1 MAAIRPPSSLT
12 APAVL
17 TIARTRLFAAMR
29 REDPTALDK
38 DAVAQ
43 MHTLLDAAILHC
55 SPSNL
60 QNCKEWLV
68 VNAVP
73 SLKRISVL
81 GDYLVKLAQSLVA
94 DKDAMLPKR
103 SRRNVPSARRQAL
116 NILYL
121 LNDLV
126 HHVRVHHELSSHFA
140 HTLEELEPNLASLV
154 NTALQAQVSG
164 KAKLRQRLAR
174 LTELY
179 AHAQYSDGYKDRV
192 RKALEEGSLPTA
204 SDEVQSQGTVGQ
216 KDTPYVLPSYH
227 GETHDAWYDLPAG
240 ALMPHIRPNDSR
252 PIDTRQIKA
261 LDLRN
266 KKVGSELIS
275 AVQDL
280 LQYANNLYTE
290 DEGIVADIDMMGQ
303 PMVKDEMTGDL
314 VASEGYYGWSV
325 EFCDKMKKR
334 RDEARSRPDTRDI
347 YNRSRSVSSRSRSR
361 SRSRSISSDRGGR
374 YGQRGKRRYSSSRS
388 RSRSRDRDDK
398 RRRDDSRS
406 PSRPRMGLGRDR
418 GFDRRS
424 RSRSPGGFR
433 GYRRSSPP
441 APVNRAPIGNPSPQF
456 NHSLPPP
463 PPPPQGNFPPVHGF
477 VPPPLPP
484 SASLPPKP
492 QFPAHPPP
500 PPNYTGPWPPPPPPM
515 PPNSGF
521 HQQGGPV
528 PQFPPFPPHMPY
540 PNMPMGYPIPPPPP
554 PPGYNPNQ
562 QQWQPPHP
570 QQYPGW
576 NQNQG
581 WNQGHG
587 QGRGY

>member
-29 REDPTALDK
+29 RDDPTALDK

-73 SLKRISVL
+73 SSKRISFL
-81 GDYLVKLAQSLVA
+81 GDYLARLAQSLVA
-94 DKDAMLPKR
+94 EKDASLPKR
-103 SRRNVPSARRQAL
+103 SRRNLPSSRRQAL

-126 HHVRVHHELSSHFA
+126 HHVRVHQDLSSHFA
-140 HTLEELEPNLASLV
+140 HTVRELESNLTSLM
-154 NTALQAQVSG
+154 NTVLQAQVSG
-164 KAKLRQRLAR
+164 KAKLRQRLAK

-179 AHAQYSDGYKDRV
+179 AHAEYSDGYKDRV

-204 SDEVQSQGTVGQ
+204 SDEVQAQGAVVQ
-216 KDTPYVLPSYH
+216 KDTPFTLPPYH
-227 GETHDAWYDLPAG
+227 GETHDAWFDLPAG
-240 ALMPHIRPNDSR
+240 ALMPFIRPNDSR

-266 KKVGSELIS
+266 KKAGSELVS
-275 AVQDL
+275 AVRDL
-280 LQYANNLYTE
+280 LQYAEDLYTE

-303 PMVKDEMTGDL
+303 HMVKDEMTGEL
-314 VASEGYYGWSV
+314 VVCEGYYGWSV
-325 EFCDKMKKR
+325 EFCERMKKR
-334 RDEARSRPDTRDI
+334 RQEATSRPPVGKDI

-361 SRSRSISSDRGGR
+361 SRSRSISSDRGMR
-374 YGQRGKRRYSSSRS
+374 FSQRGKRRYSSSRS

-406 PSRPRMGLGRDR
+406 PSRPRMGIGRDR
-418 GFDRRS
+418 GYDRRS

-441 APVNRAPIGNPSPQF
+441 APANRGPVGTNPSPQF
-456 NHSLPPP
+456 PQPLPPP
-463 PPPPQGNFPPVHGF
+463 PPGNFPSTHGF
-477 VPPPLPP
+477 IPPPPH
-484 SASLPPKP
+484 ASLPPKP
-492 QFPAHPPP
+492 QFSAHPPP
-500 PPNYTGPWPPPPPPM
+500 PPNYTGPWPPPPPPPM
-515 PPNSGF
+515 PPNGGF
-521 HQQGGPV
+521 HQQGGPMA
-528 PQFPPFPPHMPY
+528 QFPPFPPHMPY
-540 PNMPMGYPIPPPPP
+540 PNMHMGYPIPPPPP
-554 PPGYNPNQ
+554 PYPNQ
-562 QQWQPPHP
+562 PQWQPPHP

-581 WNQGHG
+581 WNQNHG